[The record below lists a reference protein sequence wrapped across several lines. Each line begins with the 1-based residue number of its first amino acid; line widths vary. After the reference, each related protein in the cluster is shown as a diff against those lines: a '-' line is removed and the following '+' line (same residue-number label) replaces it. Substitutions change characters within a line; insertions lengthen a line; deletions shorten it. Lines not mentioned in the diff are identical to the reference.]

1 MFWGQKVRETGP
13 ESLAL
18 FAVLFCRL
26 ACFRCRAV
34 ECEKWQA
41 QKPRCTRPVRAQGC
55 ATTITSNPR
64 RVHSLHLL
72 WGLLATE
79 IMRAQFGV
87 FFLSPDFGRRIGF
100 KTRAGPSDAF
110 QDDSETTGRN
120 QFRSLPLRRALPDRP
135 MFSSLLRQ
143 PLLLC
148 SFLSLVLLFASL
160 PFLMVV

>member
-41 QKPRCTRPVRAQGC
+41 QKPRCTP
-55 ATTITSNPR
+55 SSESPR
-64 RVHSLHLL
+64 VGNDHIHDVCIHCTCSG
-72 WGLLATE
+72 GLLATE

-120 QFRSLPLRRALPDRP
+120 QFRSLPLRRAFPDRP